1 MTIQKIQNFLP
12 LIILCLV
19 LFSVTPVIYCDSD
32 EYEIGIDENST
43 VVWEVIDADEDQ
55 IEYLLSVAEL
65 DEDDF
70 DYEEEDKIKYEINSI
85 TEVSDEEYY
94 IISYNQYENDEDQGS
109 KTERVAMEPDELA
122 EDLEDFELDDYSI
135 TFVLT
140 DTEDYIDEVGDDV
153 SDAYKPF
160 VYTSGSSVILNGSVL
175 SFVFWLKM
183 DYDERGILE
192 ELSLVYD
199 GQEIFNMEQKSY
211 TKSDRLPLIWVIII
225 VLIILGAIVTLV
237 IALIVVLTKHAKKKK
252 PPKVSAPTKPSD
264 TAEPEQL
271 EKTKIISEDK
281 EKEEPKKTHFCSNCG
296 TEIDI
301 DATYCAYCGAKF

>member
-12 LIILCLV
+12 LIILCFV

-32 EYEIGIDENST
+32 EYELGIDENST

-85 TEVSDEEYY
+85 TENSEEEYY
-94 IISYNQYENDEDQGS
+94 IISYNQYENDEDKGS
-109 KTERVAMEPDELA
+109 KAERIAMDPDELA
-122 EDLEDFELDDYSI
+122 DDLEDFELDDYSI

-153 SDAYKPF
+153 SDEYKPF
-160 VYTSGSSVILNGSVL
+160 VYTSGSSVILNGSVGGFL
-175 SFVFWLKM
+175 FWLKM

-199 GQEIFNMEQKSY
+199 SNEIFNMEQKSY
-211 TKSDRLPLIWVIII
+211 TKSDRLPLIWGIII

-252 PPKVSAPTKPSD
+252 PPKAPAPTKPSD
-264 TAEPEQL
+264 AAESEQL
-271 EKTKIISEDK
+271 EKTQIVSEDTA
-281 EKEEPKKTHFCSNCG
+281 KEEPKKTQFCPNCG
-296 TEIDI
+296 TERDM
-301 DATYCAYCGAKF
+301 DSTYCTYCGAKF